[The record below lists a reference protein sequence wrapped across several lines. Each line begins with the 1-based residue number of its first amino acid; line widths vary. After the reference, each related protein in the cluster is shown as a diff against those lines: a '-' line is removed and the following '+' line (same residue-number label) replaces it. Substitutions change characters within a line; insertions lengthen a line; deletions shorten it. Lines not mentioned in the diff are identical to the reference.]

1 MILDEAIVV
10 NRGYKGVRKVRKGEG
25 NRIVRRGKDE
35 KMNGFVFMCDCVCVI
50 VTVFVCVCLCVVFVL
65 CCTSILR

>member
-1 MILDEAIVV
+1 M
-10 NRGYKGVRKVRKGEG
+10 K
-25 NRIVRRGKDE
+25 

-65 CCTSILR
+65 CAHLFSDESLCVWVGMSLLSVW